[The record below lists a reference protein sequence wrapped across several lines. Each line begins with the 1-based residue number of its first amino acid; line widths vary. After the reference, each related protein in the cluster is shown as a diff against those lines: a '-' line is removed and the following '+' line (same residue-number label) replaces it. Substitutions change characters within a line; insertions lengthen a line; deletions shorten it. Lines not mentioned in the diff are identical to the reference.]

1 MGESGSTFA
10 SGEWLWSTE
19 HRQPCKVVDVTR
31 LWDDVCYHVWL
42 SSADTIIRT
51 SGARLTRLDGAG
63 AATPEKIRFALF
75 GARVANLLND
85 DILLAPVGAAV
96 IPLPHQLRALRRATS
111 QDRIR
116 LLLADEV
123 GLGKTI
129 EAGLVMRELKL
140 RGLARRILVLA
151 PKGLVTQWIAEMQTH
166 FREEFRHY
174 APGDF
179 GAYRRISP
187 SDNVWRTFDQVICSV
202 DSVKPLEARKGW
214 SAEQVAQFN
223 KDRFEDLVTA
233 GWDLIVVDEAHRLG
247 GSTEQVARYQL
258 GRGLSEASP
267 YFLLLSATPHQGK
280 TDSFHRLVSL
290 LDKAAFPEPA
300 SVTRE
305 RVRPY
310 VIRTEKRN
318 AIDADGN
325 PLFKPRVTKLV
336 GVSWEGHEEQ
346 HQLYE
351 AVTEYVREG
360 YNQAMREK
368 KTYVGFLMILMQR
381 LVTSSTRAIAATLEK
396 RLGVLQTPMTE
407 PVQAP
412 VVSEEEWTEMDA
424 QEQWETL
431 LKTRIAAMQNEQCEV
446 ERLLHLAQK
455 VEARGADAKAEAL
468 LEWIYKFQQEEGDPD
483 LKVLV
488 FTEFVPT
495 QQMLSEFLTKRG
507 IEVVRLNG
515 TMSMDERRIVQKR
528 FAEDSRVLVS
538 TDAGGE
544 GLNLQF
550 CHIVV
555 NFDLPWNPM
564 RIEQRIGRVDRIGQ
578 QAVVRAINFVFEDTV
593 EFRVREVLEN
603 KLAVILD
610 EFGVDKTS
618 DVLDSVEAAEIFDH
632 LYVDALLHP
641 DHLDASV
648 QQVANALRTRASES
662 HTQNAVI
669 ADTDPLDPRE
679 AKTAQGL
686 PLNDWI
692 VRMTENYVVAF
703 GGRVDAELDRLRV
716 VWPGEQDEQ
725 TFFYA
730 GTAGTAAAGETLT
743 LDHPRVR
750 SMLTQLPKFVEGMP
764 LPSVKMPG
772 LPAGIAGLWSIWEVS
787 LVTLDRRKN
796 SILPLFVH
804 DDGRVLVPTARYLWE
819 QLCIEPWKLDGHHVS
834 EPSSDVF
841 IRLREHAMQ
850 QSQSIYETLR
860 HKHHQAIKAEREK
873 GDYSFRARRRM
884 LSGLGLMEVRAFRV
898 RQLADEEEQW
908 NNELTRQAEVMP
920 ALTPLLILRILSNP

>member
-1 MGESGSTFA
+1 MRERTSHFMFQNGD
-10 SGEWLWSTE
+10 WLWSTE
-19 HRQPCKVVDVTR
+19 HRQPCKVVEVTR
-31 LWDDVCYHVWL
+31 LWDDVCYHIWL
-42 SSADTIIRT
+42 SSADSIIRT
-51 SGARLTRLDGAG
+51 SGARLERLDEAG

-116 LLLADEV
+116 VLLADEV

-140 RGLARRILVLA
+140 RGLVRRILVLA

-166 FREEFRHY
+166 FGEEFRHY

-187 SDNVWRTFDQVICSV
+187 SDNVWRTFNQVICSV

-214 SAEQVAQFN
+214 STEQIAQFN
-223 KDRFEDLVTA
+223 KDRFDDLVSA

-267 YFLLLSATPHQGK
+267 YLLLLSATPHQGK
-280 TDSFHRLVSL
+280 TDSFHRLMSL

-305 RVRPY
+305 RVQPY

-318 AIDADGN
+318 AIDADGK

-351 AVTEYVREG
+351 AVTEYVRKG

-368 KTYVGFLMILMQR
+368 KSYVGFLMILMQR
-381 LVTSSTRAIAATLEK
+381 LVTSSTRAIATTLEK

-407 PVQAP
+407 SVQAP
-412 VVSEEEWTEMDA
+412 VVTDEEWGEMDA

-431 LKTRIAAMQNEQCEV
+431 LKTRIAAMQNEQSEV

-455 VEARGADAKAEAL
+455 VAARGADAKAEAL

-483 LKVLV
+483 LKVLL

-495 QQMLSEFLTKRG
+495 QQMLAEFLTQRG
-507 IEVVRLNG
+507 MEVVRLNG
-515 TMSMDERRIVQKR
+515 AMSMDERRVVQKR
-528 FAEDSRVLVS
+528 FAEDARILVS

-578 QAVVRAINFVFEDTV
+578 KALVRAINFVFEDTV

-603 KLAVILD
+603 KLAVILE

-618 DVLDSVEAAEIFDH
+618 DVLDSVEAAGIFDH
-632 LYVDALLHP
+632 LYVEALLHP

-648 QQVANALRTRASES
+648 QQVANTLRTRASES
-662 HTQNAVI
+662 HTKNAVI
-669 ADTDPLDPRE
+669 ADSDALEPHE

-692 VRMTENYVVAF
+692 VRMTENYVVAH
-703 GGRVDAELDRLRV
+703 GGRVDVDLDRLRV

-730 GTAGTAAAGETLT
+730 GTAGTAAAGETLA

-750 SMLTQLPKFVEGMP
+750 AMLTQLPKFVEGMP
-764 LPSVKMPG
+764 LPSVKVPS

-796 SILPLFVH
+796 SILPLFLH
-804 DDGRVLVPTARYLWE
+804 DDGRVLAPTARFLWE
-819 QLCIEPWKLDGHHVS
+819 QLCTEPWKLDGYHVT

-841 IRLREHAMQ
+841 TRLPEHAMQ

-860 HKHHQAIKAEREK
+860 HKHQQVRGGECYP
-873 GDYSFRARRRM
+873 GSGSRRCETFGCVVSVKRKI
-884 LSGLGLMEVRAFRV
+884 SGKSN
-898 RQLADEEEQW
+898 LADSQK
-908 NNELTRQAEVMP
+908 LCPHSR
-920 ALTPLLILRILSNP
+920 R

>member
-1 MGESGSTFA
+1 
-10 SGEWLWSTE
+10 
-19 HRQPCKVVDVTR
+19 V
-31 LWDDVCYHVWL
+31 
-42 SSADTIIRT
+42 IRT
-51 SGARLTRLDGAG
+51 TSARLTRLSESGTAS
-63 AATPEKIRFALF
+63 PEKIRFTLF
-75 GARVANLLND
+75 GARIANLLNE

-96 IPLPHQLRALRRATS
+96 IPLPHQLRALRRATA

-116 LLLADEV
+116 CLLADEV

-129 EAGLVMRELKL
+129 EAGLIMRELKL
-140 RGLARRILVLA
+140 RGLVRRILVLA

-166 FREEFRHY
+166 FAEEFRHY

-202 DSVKPLEARKGW
+202 DSVKPLDARKGW
-214 SAEQVAQFN
+214 SVEQVAQFN

-233 GWDLIVVDEAHRLG
+233 GWDLVVVDEAHRLG

-267 YFLLLSATPHQGK
+267 YLLLLSATPHQGK
-280 TDSFHRLVSL
+280 TDAFHRLVSL

-305 RVRPY
+305 RVQPY
-310 VIRTEKRN
+310 IIRTKKRS
-318 AIDADGN
+318 AIDVEGS

-336 GVSWEGHEEQ
+336 GVGWEGHEEQ

-368 KTYVGFLMILMQR
+368 KSYVGFLMILMQR
-381 LVTSSTRAIAATLEK
+381 LVTSSTRAIAVTLEK

-407 PVQAP
+407 SDAGRAEVQAP
-412 VVSEEEWTEMDA
+412 VVSEEEWSEMDA

-431 LKTRIAAMQNEQCEV
+431 LKTRIAALQNERSEV

-468 LEWIYKFQQEEGDPD
+468 LDWIFKFQQEEGDPD

-495 QQMLSEFLTKRG
+495 QQMLAEFLTQRG
-507 IEVVRLNG
+507 MEVVCLNG
-515 TMSMDERRIVQKR
+515 TMSMDERRVVQKR
-528 FAEDSRVLVS
+528 FAEDARVLVS

-550 CHIVV
+550 CYIVV

-564 RIEQRIGRVDRIGQ
+564 RLEQRIGRVDRIGQ
-578 QAVVRAINFVFEDTV
+578 KAIVRAINFVFEDTV
-593 EFRVREVLEN
+593 EFRVREVLEV
-603 KLAVILD
+603 KLAVILE

-618 DVLDSVEAAEIFDH
+618 DVLDSVEAAEIFDQ
-632 LYVDALLHP
+632 LYVEALLHP

-648 QQVANALRTRASES
+648 QQVANTLRTRADES
-662 HTQNAVI
+662 HAKNAVI
-669 ADTDPLDPRE
+669 ADAEALDPHE

-686 PLNDWI
+686 PLNDWL

-716 VWPGEQDEQ
+716 TWPGEQDEQ

-730 GTAGTAAAGETLT
+730 GMATTVAEGETLT

-750 SMLTQLPKFVEGMP
+750 GMLAQLPKFVEGMP
-764 LPSVKMPG
+764 IPSVRVSALPG
-772 LPAGIAGLWSIWEVS
+772 GISGLWSLWEVS

-796 SILPLFVH
+796 SILPLFLH
-804 DDGRVLVPTARYLWE
+804 DDGRVLAPTARFLWE
-819 QLCIEPWKLDGHHVS
+819 QLCTEPWKSDAEQEAEPKS
-834 EPSSDVF
+834 EVF
-841 IRLREHAMQ
+841 TRVREHAMQ

-860 HKHHQAIKAEREK
+860 QKHQQTIQAEREK
-873 GDYSFRARRRM
+873 GDYSFHARRRM
-884 LSGLGLMEVRAFRV
+884 LSGLGLAEVREFRLH
-898 RQLADEEEQW
+898 RLAREQKQW
-908 NNELTRQAEVMP
+908 QKDLDRQAEMMP
-920 ALTPLLILRILSNP
+920 ALTPLLILRITPHP